1 MENFMD
7 KISLIKNLST
17 CIFSDQDK
25 CISNT
30 EFEKLASLAES
41 QEEFDFFVELY
52 NYFLKKK
59 SREVIKNGKF

>member
-1 MENFMD
+1 MD
-7 KISLIKNLST
+7 KISLIKSLST
-17 CIFSDQDK
+17 CIFSDKEK

-41 QEEFDFFVELY
+41 KEEFDFFVELY

-59 SREVIKNGKF
+59 SQEVIKDGKF